1 MFFRPMSH
9 THACR
14 TGHRQDGSQQQGAN
28 PRVYRPAGSGRN
40 PMQWRAPDRAMPGH
54 HKEMMQILHAGLRP
68 MRPAPEPEPP
78 PPTSC
83 ALPRDGSSSTAH
95 TPVSTPPR
103 VQLLLPSTMYSNVRT
118 LTPSLVHSNNGTQTP
133 SSVYSNVRML
143 TQSSVYSKVKT
154 LTPSSVYSDV
164 RILTPSSVYSNV

>member
-28 PRVYRPAGSGRN
+28 PGVYRPAGSGRN
-40 PMQWRAPDRAMPGH
+40 PMQWRAPGRAMPGH

-78 PPTSC
+78 PPLAVHCQGIVPAQRRTPRCLHLQGYSC
-83 ALPRDGSSSTAH
+83 CCRRPCTRMCGLSHR
-95 TPVSTPPR
+95 R
-103 VQLLLPSTMYSNVRT
+103 LY
-118 LTPSLVHSNNGTQTP
+118 TQTTEHK
-133 SSVYSNVRML
+133 RHRL
-143 TQSSVYSKVKT
+143 CTQTSG
-154 LTPSSVYSDV
+154 P
-164 RILTPSSVYSNV
+164 